1 MGGSRWNADECWGS
15 AGPKCPTPVSRQN
28 VVSVDREPGCLDPS
42 GDSTIGDHLDR
53 GSATRS
59 TSFAVFHPSKQRA
72 FFFLKIVHRENYP
85 RITDG
90 LLTPGVVKSRTFH
103 TCYPLSKLP
112 PGLKGLFGLIPA
124 SKGPDEKMVEFV
136 GFRLLRL
143 PLSRYQR
150 PHPRQVHTKLP
161 GSPGLSIGNQR
172 RREILGHRWQ
182 RRCQGTIQIC
192 SGGFSEQFLPSSDA
206 AAGPPSVGFRGLG
219 TSRWTIADSPRTV

>member
-1 MGGSRWNADECWGS
+1 MLGICGSKVSDPCFPSKHCFCRSRAGVPGPEWGLNNWGS
-15 AGPKCPTPVSRQN
+15 LGSGKCHPLNIVRSLPSFQAAG
-28 VVSVDREPGCLDPS
+28 
-42 GDSTIGDHLDR
+42 
-53 GSATRS
+53 
-59 TSFAVFHPSKQRA
+59 
-72 FFFLKIVHRENYP
+72 FFFLEDCAPGKLPENYRWPFDTWSSQVKDIPHVLSLVKASP
-85 RITDG
+85 RLEG
-90 LLTPGVVKSRTFH
+90 AP
-103 TCYPLSKLP
+103 
-112 PGLKGLFGLIPA
+112 GLIPA

-143 PLSRYQR
+143 PLSRCQR
-150 PHPRQVHTKLP
+150 PHLRQVHTKLP

-172 RREILGHRWQ
+172 RREILGHRRQ